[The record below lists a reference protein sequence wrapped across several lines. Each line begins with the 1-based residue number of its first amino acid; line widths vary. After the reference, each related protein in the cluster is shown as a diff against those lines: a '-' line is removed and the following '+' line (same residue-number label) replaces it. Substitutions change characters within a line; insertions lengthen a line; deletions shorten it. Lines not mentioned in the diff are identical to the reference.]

1 MNQYSLTFFFQELFM
16 KTTLIL
22 HDIFN
27 VKICHEVPVAI
38 KKYTQ
43 INLVDLAIGK
53 SKNITRI

>member
-1 MNQYSLTFFFQELFM
+1 M

-43 INLVDLAIGK
+43 INLVDLAKGK